1 MKYISFQKN
10 TWDSL
15 EKCVVSKLFK
25 KYIWKNYYKAVN
37 FLEKSI
43 FIDYSDAILIYS
55 QLCGNKAG
63 GIILNYTWDW
73 NSRPEMKME
82 N

>member
-1 MKYISFQKN
+1 MKYVFKKKY
-10 TWDSL
+10 L
-15 EKCVVSKLFK
+15 RHFEKCVISKLFK
-25 KYIWKNYYKAVN
+25 KHIWKNYYTAVN

-63 GIILNYTWDW
+63 GIILNYIWDW